1 MSSDFRGPYT
11 PEVAPSF
18 RGGPS
23 DELRRSANLRRQGPA
38 GAPGAND
45 DPPTQPQA
53 DPFSP
58 DPIRCHE
65 VLVSSARRARP
76 RRDMA
81 GTSPGRRPGQ
91 PSRHNSPRPENAQF
105 GVARPALAIGVPG
118 LHLFRARWIWRTEF
132 PGRCAGRVEERRLR
146 RVLGSARCAD
156 TARAFPSLSPKI
168 QKSRQNPRF
177 VRFPCAGNL
186 RTPHRALAVVSNSK
200 CALVSSARPA
210 GLPSDQSRITFP
222 DVRRHGY
229 QASTSR

>member
-1 MSSDFRGPYT
+1 LSRKSAIRQSTGERILPFLRAGFNNPEETPVSSDFRGPYT

-65 VLVSSARRARP
+65 VLVSSARRARR
-76 RRDMA
+76 RRDVA

-105 GVARPALAIGVPG
+105 GVARPALAILGCRGCTFSGPDGFGGPSSRGAAPG
-118 LHLFRARWIWRTEF
+118 GWRRGAFGACSGPRDARTRRARF
-132 PGRCAGRVEERRLR
+132 
-146 RVLGSARCAD
+146 
-156 TARAFPSLSPKI
+156 
-168 QKSRQNPRF
+168 
-177 VRFPCAGNL
+177 
-186 RTPHRALAVVSNSK
+186 
-200 CALVSSARPA
+200 
-210 GLPSDQSRITFP
+210 
-222 DVRRHGY
+222 RH
-229 QASTSR
+229 